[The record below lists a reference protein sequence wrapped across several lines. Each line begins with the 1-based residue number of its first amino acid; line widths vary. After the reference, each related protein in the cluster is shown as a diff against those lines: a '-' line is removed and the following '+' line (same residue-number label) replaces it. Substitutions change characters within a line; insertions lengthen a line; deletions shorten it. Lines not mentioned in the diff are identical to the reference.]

1 MTPEE
6 ADKRLREK
14 IERAFV
20 PADLCTTD
28 PAAVEALLDAAKAEP
43 FPEDKVQRML
53 KKLRGDVPL
62 GKREEE
68 AREEEEQPEWSET
81 ELTQEEEELV
91 ALYRHG
97 GGGDLPAEVKEKLR
111 KLREKA
117 KRQPKK
123 GEAGDD

>member
-28 PAAVEALLDAAKAEP
+28 PGAVESLLDAAKADP

-53 KKLRGDVPL
+53 KKLRGEMPL
-62 GKREEE
+62 GKREPEP
-68 AREEEEQPEWSET
+68 EEEEPVWSET

-97 GGGDLPAEVKEKLR
+97 GGGELPAEIKEKLR
-111 KLREKA
+111 KIREKA
-117 KRQPKK
+117 KREPEE